1 MKRDENETL
10 CWIMIWG
17 WMTRKWSLAFNNDD
31 GKNCTE
37 RKNNQQ
43 IYLQKTVQSIY
54 KKKNKKIKTSL
65 PPSLPPFVSLY
76 PCTLPWNRNQKT
88 IKGKFSTDQDHILTF
103 QTVDNNLHWPLSIRP
118 HQPPHLPFS
127 LPPCPPFLFLLLSL
141 ILLLLLYFP
150 LLCTSANLRYFIK

>member
-17 WMTRKWSLAFNNDD
+17 WMTWKWSLAFNNDD
-31 GKNCTE
+31 GKNCT
-37 RKNNQQ
+37 KKTNQQ

-54 KKKNKKIKTSL
+54 KIKKIKIKTSL

-88 IKGKFSTDQDHILTF
+88 IKGKFSTDQDRILTF
-103 QTVDNNLHWPLSIRP
+103 RTVDNNLHWPLSICP
-118 HQPPHLPFS
+118 HQLPRLPFS
-127 LPPCPPFLFLLLSL
+127 LLLGPPFLFLLLSL

-150 LLCTSANLRYFIK
+150 SLCTSANLRYFIK

>member
-10 CWIMIWG
+10 CWIIIWG
-17 WMTRKWSLAFNNDD
+17 WMTWKRSLAFNNDD
-31 GKNCTE
+31 GKNCT
-37 RKNNQQ
+37 K
-43 IYLQKTVQSIY
+43 KKQSTNLFTKKLY
-54 KKKNKKIKTSL
+54 NLFTKKNKKIKTSL
-65 PPSLPPFVSLY
+65 PPSLPPFISLY

-103 QTVDNNLHWPLSIRP
+103 RTVDNNLHWPLSIHP

-127 LPPCPPFLFLLLSL
+127 LPPGPPFLFLLLSL

>member
-17 WMTRKWSLAFNNDD
+17 WMTWKRSLAFNNDD
-31 GKNCTE
+31 SKNCT
-37 RKNNQQ
+37 KKKSVKKLYN
-43 IYLQKTVQSIY
+43 LFT
-54 KKKNKKIKTSL
+54 KKNKKIKTSL
-65 PPSLPPFVSLY
+65 PPSLLPFVSLY

-103 QTVDNNLHWPLSIRP
+103 RTADNNLHWPLSICP
-118 HQPPHLPFS
+118 HQPPRLPFS
-127 LPPCPPFLFLLLSL
+127 LPLGPPFLFLLLSL

-150 LLCTSANLRYFIK
+150 SLCTSANLRYFIK